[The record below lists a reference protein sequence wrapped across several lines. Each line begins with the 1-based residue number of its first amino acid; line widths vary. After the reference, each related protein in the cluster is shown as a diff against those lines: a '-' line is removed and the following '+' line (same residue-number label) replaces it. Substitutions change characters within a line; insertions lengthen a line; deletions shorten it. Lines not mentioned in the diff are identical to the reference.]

1 MKQVFILLV
10 VVVWVLGLN
19 APVLAEL
26 SKVEELLEA
35 GELDAAL
42 AEVDAVLSRNPGD
55 LEVRF
60 LKGMILTGQARE
72 DEAIEIFTALTHDYP
87 ALPEPYNNLG
97 VLFTQQ
103 GDFDK
108 ARAALHAAI
117 LINPGYSIAHENLG
131 DLYTKM
137 AIHYY
142 GRALEEDRL
151 NEFVRL
157 KQKKL
162 SSLFSAMETGK
173 HKATNKESLT
183 MKTGVESEENQAT
196 QESESTRDP
205 EHPDPQ
211 LDDASKKTILSTVGG
226 WSAAWSAQHADAF
239 LAYYSSDYVP
249 TDGLTWEEWA
259 AQRRNRLQKAG
270 LIKISIDQPK
280 VAATSDVTARVEFI
294 QTYQSDS
301 YSDQVLKILDMR
313 RENGN
318 WKIYREQA
326 SGLNWQ
332 VFREHPDY

>member
-1 MKQVFILLV
+1 
-10 VVVWVLGLN
+10 
-19 APVLAEL
+19 
-26 SKVEELLEA
+26 
-35 GELDAAL
+35 
-42 AEVDAVLSRNPGD
+42 
-55 LEVRF
+55 
-60 LKGMILTGQARE
+60 
-72 DEAIEIFTALTHDYP
+72 
-87 ALPEPYNNLG
+87 
-97 VLFTQQ
+97 
-103 GDFDK
+103 
-108 ARAALHAAI
+108 
-117 LINPGYSIAHENLG
+117 
-131 DLYTKM
+131 
-137 AIHYY
+137 
-142 GRALEEDRL
+142 
-151 NEFVRL
+151 
-157 KQKKL
+157 
-162 SSLFSAMETGK
+162 
-173 HKATNKESLT
+173 
-183 MKTGVESEENQAT
+183 
-196 QESESTRDP
+196 
-205 EHPDPQ
+205 
-211 LDDASKKTILSTVGG
+211 LSTVGG